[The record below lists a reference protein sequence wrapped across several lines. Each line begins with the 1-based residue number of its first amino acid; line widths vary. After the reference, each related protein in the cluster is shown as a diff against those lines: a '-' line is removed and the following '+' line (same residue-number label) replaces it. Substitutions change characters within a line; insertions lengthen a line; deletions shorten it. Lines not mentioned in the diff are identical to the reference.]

1 MMRRIVDF
9 HTHAFSDALAAR
21 AMKALVDDAPG
32 IRAYLNGTVGDLL
45 RSMDKAGIEKSVVC
59 CIATKPEQF
68 EPILAWC
75 GQIRSDRLIPF
86 PSVHPADPA
95 ASEHVRRIGQ
105 EGFRGVKL
113 HPYYQDF
120 FADEAR
126 MTPLY
131 EAAIDSNLLLVMHTG
146 YDIAF
151 PKIQR
156 ADPQKIVTVKERF
169 ADLRFVATHMGAWR
183 QWEEVGRILIGRNV
197 PMEISF
203 ALDEL
208 DVEVAR
214 AMILGHPDGCV
225 LFGTDSP
232 WTDQCGTLAL
242 LERLQL
248 PDETLTSILATNALS
263 LLNLA

>member
-1 MMRRIVDF
+1 MRRIVDF

-21 AMKALVDDAPG
+21 AMKALQEEAPG
-32 IRAYLNGTVGDLL
+32 IRAYLDGTVGELL

-86 PSVHPADPA
+86 PSVHPADPMV
-95 ASEHVRRIGQ
+95 SEHVHRIGQ
-105 EGFRGVKL
+105 EGFLGVKL

-120 FADEAR
+120 LADEER

-131 EAAIDSNLLLVMHTG
+131 EAAIDSKLLLVMHTG

-151 PKIQR
+151 PRIRR
-156 ADPQKIVTVKERF
+156 ADPQKVVTVKERF
-169 ADLRFVATHMGAWR
+169 SDLRFVATHMGAWQ
-183 QWEEVGRILIGRNV
+183 QWEEVRRVFIGRDI

-208 DVEVAR
+208 DVEMAR

-232 WTDQCGTLAL
+232 WTDQCETLTL
-242 LERLQL
+242 LERLRL
-248 PDETLTSILATNALS
+248 PDEVLTSILATNALS
-263 LLNLA
+263 LLNLV